1 MTRHF
6 KSVTILLLFLIASV
20 SLFGQKG
27 ARISY
32 FNKKGM
38 LASDEDALYY
48 RTSTD
53 TTNFYRSYYLKTK
66 SLFFAGYI
74 KSASDSTDHTNTYYD
89 TCRWY
94 YPNGRIQKEYV
105 YNNQGQLNG
114 TCKEYYE
121 NGSLNKEV
129 EYKLN
134 QRSNSYTEYNW
145 ANERMS
151 VFEEN
156 FNTNAN
162 KWPVGSNDTGH
173 CKLKLGGIELL
184 NTTSRFF
191 LKRTPVNPTDSNYSI
206 EVSVNSNYLS
216 DSLRAGIVFNYK
228 DNRNYSYFFASSLK
242 LYAGKVTDGREQKII
257 NMNYCNALLP
267 KAWNKLQIIQTG
279 DKLIYV
285 VNNEPFTFVIDK
297 TSPMLST
304 GLGTFNSGPVLFD
317 NFFIK
322 TFDKELP
329 IQHLFKK
336 APLEALATDEY
347 GIISTSSGLVIS
359 ENGLILSNYTPFK
372 HVSEILV
379 QAYDINDS
387 LITFNATIKFKDEFR
402 DLVLLQIT
410 NLNEKK
416 LHNIAYTYY
425 YKPELP
431 RMLTTNMWYLKKWG
445 CNQFKTDS
453 LTASLEPFRLGH
465 FAITNHEITPSSY
478 PTLSGTGSFN
488 HEGEFI
494 GLIRETQNGFKLQP
508 IGLINSFLFYSGEKI
523 QKNKTA
529 NTGSIY
535 KNSVHIRTR

>member
-1 MTRHF
+1 M
-6 KSVTILLLFLIASV
+6 FLISSA

-27 ARISY
+27 TRISY

-53 TTNFYRSYYLKTK
+53 TVNFYRSYYLNTKTR
-66 SLFFAGYI
+66 FFAGYI
-74 KSASDSTDHTNTYYD
+74 KSASDSTDHNNTYYD

-94 YPNGRIQKEYV
+94 YPNGRVQKEYV
-105 YNNQGQLNG
+105 YNTQGQLNG
-114 TCKEYYE
+114 ICKDYSVD
-121 NGSLNKEV
+121 GQLNKEI
-129 EYKLN
+129 EYTLN
-134 QRSNSYTEYNW
+134 QRGNYYTEYSW
-145 ANERMS
+145 AGERMM

-156 FNTNAN
+156 FTTNHN
-162 KWPVGSNDTGH
+162 QWPAGTNDTGH
-173 CKLKLGGIELL
+173 CKLKLGGIELM

-191 LKRTPVNPTDSNYSI
+191 LKRAPVEPTGNHYSI

-228 DNRNYSYFFASSLK
+228 DNRNYSYFFVSRLK
-242 LYAGKVTDGREQKII
+242 LYAGKITDGKEQKII
-257 NMNYCNALLP
+257 NMKYSNTLLP
-267 KAWNKLQIIQTG
+267 NTWNKLQIIQTG

-285 VNNEPFTFVIDK
+285 VNNEPVTFIIDK
-297 TSPMLST
+297 NPPLHATAI
-304 GLGTFNSGPVLFD
+304 GTFNSGPVLFD
-317 NFFIK
+317 DFCIK
-322 TFDKELP
+322 TFDKEIP
-329 IQHLFKK
+329 IQNLFKK

-359 ENGLILSNYTPFK
+359 ENGLILSNYAPFK
-372 HVSEILV
+372 HVNEILI

-387 LITFNATIKFKDEFR
+387 LITFNATIKFKDELH

-416 LHNIAYTYY
+416 LHDIAYTYY

-431 RMLTTNMWYLKKWG
+431 RTLTTKIWYLKKWG
-445 CNQFKTDS
+445 VNQFKTDS

-465 FAITNHEITPSSY
+465 FAIANPEITPSSY

-488 HEGEFI
+488 QEGEFI
-494 GLIRETQNGFKLQP
+494 GLIRETQNGFKLQS
-508 IGLINSFLFYSGEKI
+508 IGLINSHLFYSGEKI

-535 KNSVHIRTR
+535 KNVVHIRTR